1 MHERHTS
8 WWWAGARGA
17 GVPRLAVPERTRT
30 RAWDVATRVA
40 ALVLL
45 ALPGATQAQSLLERP
60 PTMPGG
66 WVGTPGTL
74 QFNFLHRFT
83 SADPPTRKVTSSP
96 TLLVA
101 AGLPWH
107 ALVGANYASNS
118 DVAPRYPNEWEA
130 FARWAPLGD
139 GRNAPVDVGA
149 QLGYNVAARSTDGEL
164 ALGRRVGPLQ
174 LRAAAR
180 YLSNAF
186 DAGDGRAALA
196 AGGVLR
202 LGRWVALAGDWATMP
217 DRPTGYDDVW
227 SAGVQLAIPYS
238 PHTLSIHATNA
249 NTATL
254 QGASAARADAER
266 RWGFE
271 FTVPL
276 TLRRFV
282 PRRAAPPPVIAQD
295 TLPAAPALVET
306 PAPASAA
313 PVRADSVPVPA
324 DSSGT
329 RPVPDSVR
337 TPPPPPTTAI
347 ATAPRDTATTARA
360 PATPRREPARPVART
375 VRTEIRQ
382 NAYASPRIVIPVGS
396 TITWTN
402 RDPMIHTVTSDDRSW
417 DSGLIEP
424 GGTYRRRFDRPG
436 TYTFHCT
443 PHPFMKG
450 VVVVR

>member
-1 MHERHTS
+1 MHACTTS

-17 GVPRLAVPERTRT
+17 GVPRLARL
-30 RAWDVATRVA
+30 ATACVA
-40 ALVLL
+40 AL
-45 ALPGATQAQSLLERP
+45 APPATAQAQSLLERP

-74 QFNFLHRFT
+74 HFNFLHRFT
-83 SADPPTRKVTSSP
+83 SAEPPTRKVTSSP

-101 AGLPWH
+101 AGLPGH
-107 ALVGANYASNS
+107 ALVGVHYASNS

-130 FARWAPLGD
+130 FARWAPLRE
-139 GRNAPVDVGA
+139 GRNAPVDAGA
-149 QLGYNVAARSTDGEL
+149 QVGYNVAARSTDGEL

-186 DAGDGRAALA
+186 DLGEGRAALA

-217 DRPTGYDDVW
+217 DAPAGFDDVW

-254 QGASAARADAER
+254 QGASAARTGAER

-282 PRRAAPPPVIAQD
+282 PRPATPPTPVAQD
-295 TLPAAPALVET
+295 STASTPVAPDVSRTTIVPPADTVPARADSSGARPAMDTMRVPSAATPSAPTTPSTTAARDSAGRDSASARRPAAPA
-306 PAPASAA
+306 PRRDAA
-313 PVRADSVPVPA
+313 RL
-324 DSSGT
+324 
-329 RPVPDSVR
+329 VR
-337 TPPPPPTTAI
+337 T
-347 ATAPRDTATTARA
+347 D
-360 PATPRREPARPVART
+360 
-375 VRTEIRQ
+375 IRQ

-402 RDPMIHTVTSDDRSW
+402 RDPMIHTVTSDDRRW

-436 TYTFHCT
+436 TYSFHCT

>member
-1 MHERHTS
+1 MHGCHTS

-17 GVPRLAVPERTRT
+17 GVPRLAR
-30 RAWDVATRVA
+30 VATAGA
-40 ALVLL
+40 ALMVLA
-45 ALPGATQAQSLLERP
+45 ALPTFAPLAPAGAQSLLERP

-66 WVGTPGTL
+66 WVGTPGAL

-83 SADPPTRKVTSSP
+83 HADPPTRKVTSSP

-130 FARWAPLGD
+130 FARWAPIAQ
-139 GRNAPVDVGA
+139 GRNAAVDVGA
-149 QLGYNVAARSTDGEL
+149 QVGYNVAARSVDGEL
-164 ALGRRVGPLQ
+164 ALGRRLGPLQ

-186 DAGDGRAALA
+186 DAGEGRAALA
-196 AGGVLR
+196 GGAVLR
-202 LGRWVALAGDWATMP
+202 LGRWVALAADRATMA
-217 DRPTGYDDVW
+217 DRPAGHADVW

-238 PHTLSIHATNA
+238 PHTLSLHATNA

-254 QGASAARADAER
+254 HGASAARANAER

-282 PRRAAPPPVIAQD
+282 PRSDVPQPVASQPDMPGDSVPEVSTGVEAPARPGAPALPAD
-295 TLPAAPALVET
+295 TLPI
-306 PAPASAA
+306 
-313 PVRADSVPVPA
+313 PA
-324 DSSGT
+324 DSSGARRAADT
-329 RPVPDSVR
+329 VR
-337 TPPPPPTTAI
+337 TPAAAAPTTGAR
-347 ATAPRDTATTARA
+347 RDSAGAGRA
-360 PATPRREPARPVART
+360 PARSRAPTRGGVARS

-382 NAYASPRIVIPVGS
+382 NAYASPRLVIPAGS
-396 TITWTN
+396 TVTWTN
-402 RDPMIHTVTSDDRSW
+402 RDPMVHTVTSDDRSW

-436 TYTFHCT
+436 TYAFHCM